1 MSRFVSEM
9 KQDRVRVTEE
19 RQQELICNLLN
30 GATFSD
36 LEWPLTQISD
46 DAVSLSWYKI
56 ET

>member
-1 MSRFVSEM
+1 MQVGIINHDFRLMSRFVSEM

-36 LEWPLTQISD
+36 LE
-46 DAVSLSWYKI
+46 
-56 ET
+56 